1 MPRHRSNRE
10 LRRWLLIGLIGPV
23 VALNAALVVV
33 VATFFQ
39 HLLTMV
45 LVAAILA
52 FLLNYVVR
60 VFKRLGM
67 RHNTA
72 VILVFLLTVALFVF
86 LGITLVPN
94 LVNQITQFTGR
105 LPEWLSAGQKNLEFL
120 DGWTRERNLNLDIGR
135 IIANINSQIE
145 RQIESIAKT
154 SVSIALGTVSTLIDS
169 IIIVV
174 LAFYMLLYG
183 DRLWRGL
190 LHLFPAE
197 FAQPFNQALHLNFH
211 KFLLSQ
217 FLLALFMTVTLTP
230 IFLIMK
236 VPFALLFTLFIGVC
250 ELIPLIGAALGIGIV
265 TLLLLVQNPQM
276 ALWVGIICLVLQ
288 QVRDNGIGPKLMGDF
303 TGLNPIW
310 IFVVLLLG
318 LQVGGV
324 LGAFIAVPI
333 AGTIN
338 STIEA
343 MTAEPKGEL
352 VAENLQKVP

>member
-1 MPRHRSNRE
+1 MARHRSNRE

-23 VALNAALVVV
+23 VALNIALVII

-45 LVAAILA
+45 VVATILA
-52 FLLNYVVR
+52 FLLNYMVR
-60 VFKRLGM
+60 GFKRFGM

-72 VILVFLLTVALFVF
+72 VILVFLLTVTLFVVV
-86 LGITLVPN
+86 GITLVPN
-94 LVNQITQFTGR
+94 LVNQLTQFTDR
-105 LPEWLSAGQKNLEFL
+105 LPEWLHAGQKNLQFL
-120 DGWTRERNLNLDIGR
+120 DSWTRARNLNVDIGR
-135 IIANINSQIE
+135 IIANVNNQIE
-145 RQIESIAKT
+145 RQIEGIAKT

-183 DRLWRGL
+183 DRLWQGL
-190 LHLFPAE
+190 LKLFPVE
-197 FAQPFNQALHLNFH
+197 FAEPFNQALHLNFH

-217 FLLALFMTVTLTP
+217 LLLAVFMTVTLTP

-276 ALWVGIICLVLQ
+276 ALWVAIICIVLQ
-288 QVRDNGIGPKLMGDF
+288 QIRDNGIAPKLMGDF

-318 LQVGGV
+318 LQVGGI

-338 STIEA
+338 STIDA
-343 MTAEPKGEL
+343 LTAAPEPPLPPATEQ
-352 VAENLQKVP
+352 V

>member
-23 VALNAALVVV
+23 VALNVALVILA
-33 VATFFQ
+33 ATFFQ

-52 FLLNYVVR
+52 FLLNYMVR
-60 VFKRLGM
+60 LFKRFGM

-105 LPEWLSAGQKNLEFL
+105 LPEWLSAGQKNLQFL
-120 DGWTRERNLNLDIGR
+120 DGWAKERNLNLDIGR
-135 IIANINSQIE
+135 IIANVNGQIE

-169 IIIVV
+169 MIIVV

-183 DRLWRGL
+183 DRLWRGML
-190 LHLFPAE
+190 RLFPAE
-197 FAQPFNQALHLNFH
+197 FSVPFNQALHLNFH

-250 ELIPLIGAALGIGIV
+250 ELIPLIGAALGIGTV
-265 TLLLLVQNPQM
+265 VLLLLVQNPQM
-276 ALWVGIICLVLQ
+276 ALWVGIFCLVLQ
-288 QVRDNGIGPKLMGDF
+288 QIRDNGIGPKLMGDF

-310 IFVVLLLG
+310 VFIVLLLG

-338 STIEA
+338 STIDA
-343 MTAEPKGEL
+343 LTAEPEPEDQP
-352 VAENLQKVP
+352 ASIT

>member
-1 MPRHRSNRE
+1 M
-10 LRRWLLIGLIGPV
+10 IV
-23 VALNAALVVV
+23 
-33 VATFFQ
+33 
-39 HLLTMV
+39 
-45 LVAAILA
+45 
-52 FLLNYVVR
+52 
-60 VFKRLGM
+60 
-67 RHNTA
+67 
-72 VILVFLLTVALFVF
+72 
-86 LGITLVPN
+86 
-94 LVNQITQFTGR
+94 
-105 LPEWLSAGQKNLEFL
+105 
-120 DGWTRERNLNLDIGR
+120 
-135 IIANINSQIE
+135 
-145 RQIESIAKT
+145 
-154 SVSIALGTVSTLIDS
+154 
-169 IIIVV
+169 VV

-190 LHLFPAE
+190 LRLFPRE
-197 FAQPFNQALHLNFH
+197 FSQPFNQALHLNFH

-250 ELIPLIGAALGIGIV
+250 ELIPLIGAALGIGTV

-276 ALWVGIICLVLQ
+276 ALWVGMICLVLQ
-288 QVRDNGIGPKLMGDF
+288 QVRDNGIAPKLMGDF

-343 MTAEPKGEL
+343 MTTDPTKGEL
-352 VAENLQKVP
+352 VAENFQKVP